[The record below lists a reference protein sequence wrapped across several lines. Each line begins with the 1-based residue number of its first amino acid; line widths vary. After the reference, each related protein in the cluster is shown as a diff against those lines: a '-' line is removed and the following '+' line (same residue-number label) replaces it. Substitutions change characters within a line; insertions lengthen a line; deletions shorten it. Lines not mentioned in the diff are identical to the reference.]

1 MTGAGEFAAA
11 ASCTRAFTLECRS
24 VGTVA
29 SGFILERINNGMG
42 EPRRPGPYCAL
53 SAVVFYSIYYSAG
66 KAGRPSCFSSIPS
79 VLLSVRVFRR
89 CARAMFDLHEC
100 PLFQDEAA
108 LALLQ

>member
-1 MTGAGEFAAA
+1 M
-11 ASCTRAFTLECRS
+11 
-24 VGTVA
+24 A

-42 EPRRPGPYCAL
+42 ETRRPGPCCAHG
-53 SAVVFYSIYYSAG
+53 AVVVYNIYRSVAE
-66 KAGRPSCFSSIPS
+66 ADRPSCFSSIPR

-100 PLFQDEAA
+100 PLVQNEAA